1 MKSLKAKR
9 IAAVAASV
17 LVGLAFAGQGVTF
30 GNIPIINSQ
39 GQPVVQIV
47 VGSQAAPSDGVVA
60 ANIAAVIGNL
70 AFTSTNVTATVSGTS
85 NLKCVISTPT
95 CTLTNQQVYLGE
107 SGLASSS
114 SSYVFSALIGSVLN
128 RAVSLDTLQ
137 STKSL
142 QTGNQYAFQES
153 DSLTASPSASPYTAA
168 GYVPFSTVTATNNGG
183 GVSFP
188 GFTSSGYDNILQVTN
203 ANLPSLLNNYGSNG
217 ESEVLWVTGF
227 PVYDQQNS
235 VHQFQ
240 LISAG
245 GAYQVVFN
253 TPIQNRTSSN
263 GVNINSPIM
272 LLGKGWTILQAW
284 GAGKTTSVTS
294 STAVAGGKL
303 KLASSLTP
311 LTTLYVG
318 QNMTT
323 GPFTVVLQDL
333 GQPNTNGVSP
343 ASVAVY
349 TNGKLTNET
358 AIAPGNANITKF
370 NVSGQTLYLE
380 VNQTFAGLYAYQKW
394 AKIQA
399 YSNIM
404 NVTSG
409 HVFNQTSDPGW
420 YTELLWTNTTATG
433 GSSNAAMALKSIVV
447 YNTTPVNLNAGQSF
461 SFIQNPSEYKL
472 TFVGS
477 TLSSSNYDP
486 VTATSSYQGSIQ
498 YQNLG
503 AQAAFGPTNITEPA
517 QVLTVTSSIPGAF
530 SYAGQ
535 TGSSVMYDLTPY
547 ELATATGSGVTAN
560 AATIYGQNV
569 ISEVQLTFPNSN
581 FVSSSNPL
589 TLTVSGYPITGT
601 STIGASQ
608 ITEQAQFTTAGTTQ
622 TVDLTSPLYN
632 VTAIKL
638 SRALPGALTANVVSY
653 ESANTANTLTLGSLT
668 NAQVSGADTGY
679 LLYGPQSGKVYY
691 SVSTATAGNAV
702 IYNQQNGQPTS
713 NFQLTVQTPAVSAA
727 VSQYG
732 YFSMNEVAVPTNT
745 AAQDQLNFGIYNST
759 GGVNANPLFQL
770 NDSATLTSPAFTGGA
785 RNNMTYVSTTDTPMN
800 VNQGFVTERGS
811 VVQTISPTSVTVN
824 FAKSV
829 GMLQFIASASNATVA
844 NTTTHVVGPIGIGQ
858 SVPGLANVT
867 IENVTASCRVGASA
881 GNCTV
886 SGVSN
891 LTAVPSVTQ
900 AVTPV
905 KLNTATTPLAV
916 VDTNAN
922 SASTLIVVGSK
933 YVNSVAAQVFAQN
946 PSLNSS
952 FGPSSVVVQAFG
964 GSRILVAGYTA
975 NQTVQAGN
983 QFIQDLLSAS
993 SA

>member
-47 VGSQAAPSDGVVA
+47 VGSTAAPSDGVVA

-70 AFTSTNVTATVSGTS
+70 AFTSTNVTATVGGTS

-128 RAVSLDTLQ
+128 RGVSLNTPASTKALQ
-137 STKSL
+137 S
-142 QTGNQYAFQES
+142 GNQYAFQES
-153 DSLTASPSASPYTAA
+153 DSLSLSPSASPYTAA

-183 GVSFP
+183 GVSFA
-188 GFTSSGYDNILQVTN
+188 GFSSGGYDNILQVTN
-203 ANLPSLLNNYGSNG
+203 ANLPSLLNNWGGNG

-235 VHQFQ
+235 VHAFQ
-240 LISAG
+240 LLSAG

-263 GVNINSPIM
+263 SIQINTPIK
-272 LLGKGWTILQAW
+272 LLGKSWTILSAT
-284 GAGKTTSVTS
+284 GGGTGVSVTS

-333 GQPNTNGVSP
+333 GQPNSNGVSP

-358 AIAPGNANITKF
+358 AISPGNANITKF

-404 NVTSG
+404 NVSSG
-409 HVFNQTSDPGW
+409 HVFNQTNDPGW
-420 YTELLWTNTTATG
+420 YTELLWTNTTSTSGTA
-433 GSSNAAMALKSIVV
+433 NAVALKSIII
-447 YNTTPVNLNAGQSF
+447 YNTTPTSLNAGQSF
-461 SFIQNPSEYKL
+461 SFIQNPSAYKL

-477 TLSSSNYDP
+477 TLGSSNYDP

-503 AQAAFGPTNITEPA
+503 TVAAEGPTNVTEPA

-535 TGSSVMYDLTPY
+535 TSSSVMYDLTPY
-547 ELATATGSGVTAN
+547 QLATSGTGITAN
-560 AATIYGQNV
+560 TAAFIGIPTTTNV
-569 ISEVQLTFPNSN
+569 VLNYVDANMITG
-581 FVSSSNPL
+581 SNPL
-589 TLTVSGYPITGT
+589 TVTITGYPVKSGT
-601 STIGASQ
+601 NTPGQSA
-608 ITEQAQFTTAGTTQ
+608 ITEQAQFNSDANGANV
-622 TVDLTSPLYN
+622 VDLTSVLYN

-638 SRALPGALTANVVSY
+638 SRALPGALTVNVV
-653 ESANTANTLTLGSLT
+653 TANSVVSDGTAVQGSLT
-668 NAQVSGADTGY
+668 NAANGY
-679 LLYGPQSGKVYY
+679 IMYGPQSGKVYY
-691 SVSTATAGNAV
+691 SVSTAAAGNAV

-713 NFQLTVQTPAVSAA
+713 NFQLTLANPTNLVPGVN
-727 VSQYG
+727 QYG
-732 YFSMNEVAVPTNT
+732 YFTMNEVAVPTNT

-770 NDSATLTSPAFTGGA
+770 NDSATLTSPSFTGGT
-785 RNNMTYVSTTDTPMN
+785 RNNMTYVSTAGSAMN

-811 VVQTISPTSVTVN
+811 VVQTISPSSVTVN

-844 NTTTHVVGPIGIGQ
+844 NTTTHVVGPIKVGQ

-867 IENVTASCRVGASA
+867 VENVTASCAVGAAA

-891 LTAVPSVTQ
+891 LTATPSVTQ

-916 VDTNAN
+916 VDSNAN
-922 SASTLIVVGSK
+922 NASTLIVVGSK

-952 FGPSSVVVQAFG
+952 FGPGSVVVQAFG

>member
-47 VGSQAAPSDGVVA
+47 VGSSAAPSDGVVA

-70 AFTSTNVTATVSGTS
+70 AFTSTNVTATVGGTS

-128 RAVSLDTLQ
+128 RGVSLNTL
-137 STKSL
+137 SNTKTL
-142 QTGNQYAFQES
+142 QTGNQYAFQETS
-153 DSLTASPSASPYTAA
+153 SITASPAASPYFAA

-183 GVSFP
+183 GVSFS
-188 GFTSSGYDNILQVTN
+188 GFTSSTYDNILQVTN
-203 ANLPSLLNNYGSNG
+203 ANLPSLLNNWGGNG
-217 ESEVLWVTGF
+217 ESESLWVTGF

-235 VHQFQ
+235 VHQVQ
-240 LISAG
+240 LLSAG

-263 GVNINSPIM
+263 SIQINTPIK
-272 LLGKGWTILQAW
+272 LLGKSWTILQAT

-294 STAVAGGKL
+294 STELAGGKL
-303 KLASSLTP
+303 KLAASITP

-318 QNMTT
+318 QNMTS

-358 AIAPGNANITKF
+358 AISPGNANITKF

-409 HVFNQTSDPGW
+409 HVFNQTNDPGW
-420 YTELLWTNTTATG
+420 YTELLWTNTTASG
-433 GSSNAAMALKSIVV
+433 GNSNAAVALKSIVI
-447 YNTTPVNLNAGQSF
+447 YNTTPTNLNAGQSF
-461 SFIQNPSEYKL
+461 SYIQNPSEYKL

-477 TLSSSNYDP
+477 TLGTSNYDP
-486 VTATSSYQGSIQ
+486 VTAASSYQGSVQ

-503 AQAAFGPTNITEPA
+503 AQATFGPTNVTEPA

-535 TGSSVMYDLTPY
+535 TSSSVMYDLTPY
-547 ELATATGSGVTAN
+547 QLATSGAGITAN
-560 AATIYGQNV
+560 AVTEYGQADSGNV
-569 ISEVQLTFPNSN
+569 VLTYPNGN
-581 FVSSSNPL
+581 FVSSANPL
-589 TLTVSGYPITGT
+589 ILTVSGYPITGV
-601 STIGASQ
+601 STVGASP
-608 ITEQAQFTTAGTTQ
+608 ITEQAQFTSSGSTPTSVALTTA
-622 TVDLTSPLYN
+622 LYN
-632 VTAIKL
+632 VTAVKL
-638 SRALPGALTANVVSY
+638 SRALPGAITANVNTY
-653 ESANTANTLTLGSLT
+653 MTANAANTVELGSLT
-668 NAQVSGADTGY
+668 NGGNGDI
-679 LLYGPQSGKVYY
+679 LYGPQSGKVYY
-691 SVSTATAGNAV
+691 SVAGASGNSV

-713 NFQLTVQTPAVSAA
+713 TFQLTMSNPAVSSA

-770 NDSATLTSPAFTGGA
+770 NDSATLTSPSFTGGA
-785 RNNMTYVSTTDTPMN
+785 KNNMTYVSTQTDAMN

-824 FAKSV
+824 FAKAV
-829 GMLQFIASASNATVA
+829 GMLEFIASASNATVA
-844 NTTTHVVGPIGIGQ
+844 NATTHVVGPIKIGQ

-867 IENVTASCRVGASA
+867 VENVTASCAVGASA

-891 LTAVPSVTQ
+891 LTATPSVTQ

-916 VDTNAN
+916 VDSNAN

-946 PSLNSS
+946 PSLNTS
-952 FGPSSVVVQAFG
+952 FGPGSVVVQAFG

-975 NQTVQAGN
+975 NETVQAGN
-983 QFIQDLLSAS
+983 QFIQQLLSAS

>member
-47 VGSQAAPSDGVVA
+47 VGSSAAPSDGVVA

-128 RAVSLDTLQ
+128 RGVSLNTPA

-153 DSLTASPSASPYTAA
+153 SSLTASPSASPYTTA

-188 GFTSSGYDNILQVTN
+188 GFTDAGYDNILQITN
-203 ANLPSLLNNYGSNG
+203 ANLPSLLNNWGSNG
-217 ESEVLWVTGF
+217 ESETLWVTGF

-240 LISAG
+240 LLSAG

-263 GVNINSPIM
+263 SIQINTPIK
-272 LLGKGWTILQAW
+272 LLGKSWTILSAI
-284 GAGKTTSVTS
+284 GAGHTAVTS
-294 STAVAGGKL
+294 STEVAGGKL

-409 HVFNQTSDPGW
+409 HVFNQTNDPGW
-420 YTELLWTNTTATG
+420 YTELLWTNTTSTSG
-433 GSSNAAMALKSIVV
+433 NANAVALKSIVI
-447 YNTTPVNLNAGQSF
+447 YNTTPTSLNAGQSF
-461 SFIQNPSEYKL
+461 SFIQNPSAYKL

-477 TLSSSNYDP
+477 TLGSSNYDP
-486 VTATSSYQGSIQ
+486 VTATSSYQGSID

-503 AQAAFGPTNITEPA
+503 AQAAEGPTNITEPA

-535 TGSSVMYDLTPY
+535 TSSSVMYDLTPY
-547 ELATATGSGVTAN
+547 ELTTATTPGGVTAN
-560 AATIYGQNV
+560 AVGIYGSPLTSNV
-569 ISEVQLTFPNSN
+569 VLTFPNSN
-581 FVSSSNPL
+581 FVTSTNPL
-589 TLTVSGYPITGT
+589 TVSVTGYPVTGN
-601 STIGASQ
+601 SVVGQSA
-608 ITEQAQFTTAGTTQ
+608 ITEQAQFTSAGTTAVQ
-622 TVDLTSPLYN
+622 VGLTTPLYN
-632 VTAIKL
+632 VTAVKL
-638 SRALPGALTANVVSY
+638 SRALPGALTANVVTYQTSN
-653 ESANTANTLTLGSLT
+653 SANTVTVGSLT
-668 NAQVSGADTGY
+668 GLPNEGY
-679 LLYGPQSGKVYY
+679 IMYGPQSGKVYY

-713 NFQLTVQTPAVSAA
+713 NFQLTMANPAVSTA

-732 YFSMNEVAVPTNT
+732 YFTMNEVAVPTNT

-770 NDSATLTSPAFTGGA
+770 NDSATLTSPAFTGGT
-785 RNNMTYVSTTDTPMN
+785 RNNMTYVSTAGNPMN

-844 NTTTHVVGPIGIGQ
+844 NTTTHVVGPIKIGQ

-867 IENVTASCRVGASA
+867 VENVTASCAVGASS

-891 LTAVPSVTQ
+891 LTATPSVTQ

-916 VDTNAN
+916 LDSNAN
-922 SASTLIVVGSK
+922 NASTLIVVGSK

-952 FGPSSVVVQAFG
+952 FGPGSVVVQAFG

-983 QFIQDLLSAS
+983 QFIQDLLSSS

>member
-47 VGSQAAPSDGVVA
+47 VGSSAAPSDGVVA

-128 RAVSLDTLQ
+128 RGVSLNAPAN
-137 STKSL
+137 TKAL

-153 DSLTASPSASPYTAA
+153 DSLSISPSASPYTTA

-183 GVSFP
+183 GVSFA
-188 GFTSSGYDNILQVTN
+188 GFTDAGYDNILQVTN

-235 VHQFQ
+235 VHAFQ
-240 LISAG
+240 LLSAG

-263 GVNINSPIM
+263 GIDINTPIK
-272 LLGKGWTILQAW
+272 LLGKSWTILSAI
-284 GAGKTTSVTS
+284 GGGHGVAVTS

-404 NVTSG
+404 NITSG
-409 HVFNQTSDPGW
+409 HVFNQTNDPGW
-420 YTELLWTNTTATG
+420 YTELLWTNTTSTSGTA
-433 GSSNAAMALKSIVV
+433 NAVALKSIVI
-447 YNTTPVNLNAGQSF
+447 YNTTPTNLNAGQSF
-461 SFIQNPSEYKL
+461 SFIQNPSAYKL

-477 TLSSSNYDP
+477 TLGSSNYDP

-503 AQAAFGPTNITEPA
+503 AQAAEGPTNVTEPA

-535 TGSSVMYDLTPY
+535 TSSSVMYDLTPY
-547 ELATATGSGVTAN
+547 ELATSGTGITAN
-560 AATIYGQNV
+560 TMAFTGNPTSTNV
-569 ISEVQLTFPNSN
+569 VLTYPNANMITSA
-581 FVSSSNPL
+581 NPL
-589 TLTVSGYPITGT
+589 TVTITGYPITSGNT
-601 STIGASQ
+601 AGQSA
-608 ITEQAQFTTAGTTQ
+608 ITVQAQFNSDAAGSNV
-622 TVDLTSPLYN
+622 VDLNSVLYN

-638 SRALPGALTANVVSY
+638 SRALPGALTVNVITSNSVPAS
-653 ESANTANTLTLGSLT
+653 NTAVQGSLT
-668 NAQVSGADTGY
+668 NAANGY
-679 LLYGPQSGKVYY
+679 ILYGPQSGKVYY

-713 NFQLTVQTPAVSAA
+713 NFQLTMANPTLVAGVN
-727 VSQYG
+727 QYG
-732 YFSMNEVAVPTNT
+732 YFTMNEVAVPTNT

-770 NDSATLTSPAFTGGA
+770 NDSATLTSPTFTGGT
-785 RNNMTYVSTTDTPMN
+785 RNNMTYVSTAGSAMN

-844 NTTTHVVGPIGIGQ
+844 NTTTHVVGPIKIGQ

-867 IENVTASCRVGASA
+867 VENVTASCAVSASA

-891 LTAVPSVTQ
+891 LTATPSVTQ

-916 VDTNAN
+916 LDSNAN
-922 SASTLIVVGSK
+922 NASTLIVVGSK

-952 FGPSSVVVQAFG
+952 FGPGSVVVQAFG

-983 QFIQDLLSAS
+983 QFIQDLLSSS

>member
-404 NVTSG
+404 NLTNNQ
-409 HVFNQTSDPGW
+409 VFNQTNDPGW
-420 YTELLWTNTTATG
+420 KVNLLWTNTTSTTG
-433 GSSNAAMALKSIVV
+433 GKPVALKSIVI
-447 YNTTPVNLNAGQSF
+447 YNVTPENLNAGQSF
-461 SFIQNPSEYKL
+461 SFIQNPSAYKL

-477 TLSSSNYDP
+477 TLGTSNYDP

-498 YQNLG
+498 YQNYG
-503 AQAAFGPTNITEPA
+503 SATPTNITEPA
-517 QVLTVTSSIPGAF
+517 QILTVTSSIPGAF

-535 TGSSVMYDLTPY
+535 TSSSVMYDLTPY
-547 ELATATGSGVTAN
+547 TLTASANAMGFTTAN
-560 AATIYGQNV
+560 TPDSTNV
-569 ISEVQLTFPNSN
+569 VLSVPNGNFISTT
-581 FVSSSNPL
+581 NPL
-589 TLTVSGYPITGT
+589 TVTVTGYPITGT
-601 STIGASQ
+601 NSLSSTAGSSGA
-608 ITEQAQFTTAGTTQ
+608 ITEQAQFTNSIVA
-622 TVDLTSPLYN
+622 TSNTLQLGRPLYN
-632 VTAIKL
+632 VTAIQL
-638 SRALPGALTANVVSY
+638 SRAIPGTVTVSVDTFN
-653 ESANTANTLTLGSLT
+653 SVAPTGSNTALLGTLT
-668 NAQVSGADTGY
+668 NAANGY
-679 LLYGPQSGKVYY
+679 ILYGPQSGKVYY
-691 SVSTATAGNAV
+691 SASPATAGNSV
-702 IYNQQNGQPTS
+702 VYNQQNGQPTS
-713 NFQLTVQTPAVSAA
+713 SFQLTMNPSPTLPATGGIA
-727 VSQYG
+727 QYG

-759 GGVNANPLFQL
+759 GGVGASPLFQL
-770 NDSATLTSPAFTGGA
+770 NDSAAIGLFAGGT
-785 RNNMTYVSTTDTPMN
+785 RNNMTYVSTSNSIMN

-844 NTTTHVVGPIGIGQ
+844 NTTTHVVGPIKIGQ
-858 SVPGLANVT
+858 AVPGLANVT
-867 IENVTASCRVGASA
+867 VENVTASCAVGAAA

-891 LTAVPSVTQ
+891 LTATPSVTQ

-916 VDTNAN
+916 LDSNAN

-946 PSLNSS
+946 PSLNTS
-952 FGPSSVVVQAFG
+952 FGPGSVVVQALG